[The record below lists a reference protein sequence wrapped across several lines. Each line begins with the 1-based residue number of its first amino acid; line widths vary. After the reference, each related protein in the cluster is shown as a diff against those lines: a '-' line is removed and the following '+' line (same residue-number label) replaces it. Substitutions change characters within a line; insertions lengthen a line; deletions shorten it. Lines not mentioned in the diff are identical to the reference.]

1 MSEKENKEEKVE
13 KTTQENPT
21 TDETKTTYE
30 PKDVVETTYEP
41 NPIEV
46 SNETSTSSKNEKE
59 KNNSNP
65 TKKKGTAKIAIL
77 IILAVCVLVGIIT
90 AVYFLFFSATTID
103 LEKYIK
109 AEYEGYDGYATA
121 TVELD
126 SAIKDEFKDSSVYKK
141 FKKKI
146 ELEITSDNYDLKNG
160 DTIKVK
166 VDISNSWLENNRLK
180 IKDKTISLKVS
191 GVPEA
196 DTVDVFEDLEITVS
210 GVSPN
215 LSVSVNNNNPDEFI
229 RTVYYTLSES
239 YGLENGDTVT
249 ITANYS
255 EYDTQ
260 EMGVIVAEDTMEYT
274 IEDQPYYANKKD
286 DITENVITSLSE
298 GMVEEVKDNVNSGK
312 GRVYNRNSETYNPTS
327 YYSDDLVAGEPVL
340 VNLYLLSSKDPDSY
354 YYYDN
359 YVYGVYKVTYTSQE
373 TGATFDWYFTSYTT
387 DVAVTADGEL
397 YEDDYTRYFYSNY
410 SEGDSAESLY
420 EEYIDSQKS
429 NYIIETVK

>member
-1 MSEKENKEEKVE
+1 MSENENKEEKVE

-21 TDETKTTYE
+21 TNETSTYE
-30 PKDVVETTYEP
+30 PKNVVETTYEP

-46 SNETSTSSKNEKE
+46 SNDTSTSSKNEK
-59 KNNSNP
+59 KDTKP
-65 TKKKGTAKIAIL
+65 TKKKGSVKVAII
-77 IILAVCVLVGIIT
+77 IILAVCLLVGIIT
-90 AVYFLFFSATTID
+90 AVYFLFFSAKTID
-103 LEKYIK
+103 LAKYIK
-109 AEYEGYDGYATA
+109 AEYDGYDGYATA

-126 SAIKDEFKDSSVYKK
+126 SAIKDEFDDSSLYKK
-141 FKKKI
+141 FKKKV

-166 VDISNSWLENNRLK
+166 VDIPNSWLENNRLK
-180 IKDKTISLKVS
+180 IKDKTISLEVS
-191 GVPEA
+191 GIPEA
-196 DTVDVFEDLEITVS
+196 DVVDVFEDLEITVD

-229 RTVYYTLSES
+229 RTVYYSLSNS
-239 YGLENGDTVT
+239 YGIENGDTIT

-255 EYDTQ
+255 EYDAQ

-274 IEDQPYYANKKD
+274 VENQPYYANKKD
-286 DITENVITSLSE
+286 DITETVITSLGE
-298 GMVEEVKDNVNSGK
+298 DMVEEVKDNINSGK
-312 GRVYNRNSETYNPTS
+312 SRVYYKNSETYDPTS

-340 VNLYLLSSKDPDSY
+340 VNVYLLSSKDPDSY

-359 YVYGVYKVTYTSQE
+359 YVYGIYKVTYTSQE

-410 SEGDSAESLY
+410 SEGDSAENLY